1 MTTTLVR
8 QHTRRKPSKRPEYI
22 RMHEMLR
29 SDVEAMRRGELRDRP
44 VSSIAQVFRSLARA
58 IGMEAR

>member
-1 MTTTLVR
+1 MIKVR

-29 SDVEAMRRGELRDRP
+29 ADVEAMRRGELPDRP
-44 VSSIAQVFRSLARA
+44 VSAYAAVFRKLARA
-58 IGMEAR
+58 IGLEARV